1 MAFIWARGAQIVSP
15 VLTVFLVQLLE
26 PDVPITRQTMAHGLQ
41 VGDFTPKGPREL
53 CQRVETDTVH
63 EHH

>member
-1 MAFIWARGAQIVSP
+1 M
-15 VLTVFLVQLLE
+15 LTVFLVQLLE
-26 PDVPITRQTMAHGLQ
+26 PNVPITRQTMAHGLQ

-53 CQRVETDTVH
+53 CQRVETNTVH